1 MHTGGVGEEEGQLSE
16 DTTGGA
22 PASHSLSNPVNEDEI
37 TSNGGHER
45 HNKLPVDVLTGTTT
59 DGIAAAVNQR
69 EDSKAVQASSEAGI
83 EDANS
88 QNLTDSVALA
98 GSNPTAGAG
107 PPKSDE
113 KPLVEQGPVAAQA
126 PPQESGGCSSTAAV
140 LKDGRAMVPAFPTG
154 GVSCHDISTTS
165 VRVTWPK
172 VSDKKYPVYA
182 YRVCTAEVGSGFEVT
197 YGEAPSHEAEAVIV
211 GLKPGKAYQFL
222 VASISA
228 ERMLVPGSSIVSDPV
243 QLPKAEYEKAWFFEG
258 GEDDIKWTAFEGLG
272 PENVGAAGG
281 GGAGAGGGSTAL
293 DDIRCSPSPT
303 RCFTGLRSLCL
314 VVPAGLAGGAYV
326 DTPVKEGWL
335 YVVRA
340 KVFHEEEGGGGGGGA
355 GAEAEGAGRKG
366 SRLAMMTGWT
376 AGRKGSKS
384 NVTTRLVL
392 WDMRDGKE
400 TSAPAV
406 KTGEWEAL
414 ECQIIPFRSEHLR
427 VAIQSGGEG
436 RESNVYVDAVE
447 LLHGGAT
454 PAERAISAAVD
465 LMDEPRPMPSKVLVR
480 VESARNVRAA
490 DTLGT
495 SDPFVKVFVRNA
507 EVHRTKV
514 IPMTLS
520 PVWDETF
527 FLSLETTG
535 GGDTNAP
542 GLNADGDGIR
552 FEIWDHDLHGQ
563 GDYLGEVCLTS
574 GALKVAPPHRV
585 EHKAVKDP
593 VRGAGDIGERT
604 ATEVVIPKLKPART
618 KRGGHRGGGGG
629 GGGMGAVPPPTI
641 LALAIQV
648 SWPKDP
654 ESAEGKLVR
663 TLQDE
668 NGLLSTRVNAL
679 KELSMA
685 ALRAPRNIEDAAKA
699 KILLLRSRAAEAAV
713 WVLADTNFLED
724 ACRLLMGLVQL
735 GHDAGHSEAGFGLCR
750 RLRLFVLQLSPAVVA
765 VRCLRASVGPP
776 EILLE
781 LLAKLYVGQQAA
793 LHEDVVNFRG
803 FFYSLVLHIDTS
815 APAQALL
822 REISGGAR
830 ELPDGLVALFRR
842 YRTRIPP
849 LPGLW
854 RSTMLQKLSAEEAHP
869 PDLEGDDLEANEDD
883 HDLNPAS
890 RGGNREGEPS
900 LPDRIRA
907 NLTVALVA
915 VPPLFKAVAGGRRV
929 GAPGSCEQPV
939 GTVLVLDGLVLMCAV
954 LGGGCFRINR
964 RRFSVLAGTWLF
976 PTLFLAFL
984 LHLGLVAGLLVSL
997 ARVDSVEAGGGQ
1009 GEDDGKVTCS
1019 SGTFAWGVLF
1029 LVLDLLLLVAPPV
1042 WWCARCYDR
1051 ATRSVPAVA
1060 ATSVLVVPDE
1070 RPATD
1075 AKPVASVGG
1084 DNDTGQA
1091 I

>member
-1 MHTGGVGEEEGQLSE
+1 ML
-16 DTTGGA
+16 
-22 PASHSLSNPVNEDEI
+22 
-37 TSNGGHER
+37 
-45 HNKLPVDVLTGTTT
+45 
-59 DGIAAAVNQR
+59 
-69 EDSKAVQASSEAGI
+69 
-83 EDANS
+83 
-88 QNLTDSVALA
+88 
-98 GSNPTAGAG
+98 
-107 PPKSDE
+107 
-113 KPLVEQGPVAAQA
+113 A
-126 PPQESGGCSSTAAV
+126 PP
-140 LKDGRAMVPAFPTG
+140 PAP
-154 GVSCHDISTTS
+154 H
-165 VRVTWPK
+165 
-172 VSDKKYPVYA
+172 
-182 YRVCTAEVGSGFEVT
+182 
-197 YGEAPSHEAEAVIV
+197 
-211 GLKPGKAYQFL
+211 
-222 VASISA
+222 
-228 ERMLVPGSSIVSDPV
+228 
-243 QLPKAEYEKAWFFEG
+243 
-258 GEDDIKWTAFEGLG
+258 
-272 PENVGAAGG
+272 
-281 GGAGAGGGSTAL
+281 
-293 DDIRCSPSPT
+293 RCSPSPT

-326 DTPVKEGWL
+326 DTPVKDGWL
-335 YVVRA
+335 YVVKA
-340 KVFHEEEGGGGGGGA
+340 KVFHEEEGAGDGDGDGDGDGA
-355 GAEAEGAGRKG
+355 GPGAEGAGRKG
-366 SRLAMMTGWT
+366 SRLAAMTGWT
-376 AGRKGSKS
+376 ARRKGSKS

-400 TSAPAV
+400 MSAPAV

-414 ECQIIPFRSEHLR
+414 ECQIVPFRSEHLR

-436 RESNVYVDAVE
+436 RGSKIYVDAVE
-447 LLHGGAT
+447 LFHGGPT

-465 LMDEPRPMPSKVLVR
+465 LMDEPRSAPSKVLVR

-495 SDPFVKVFVRNA
+495 SDPFVKVFFRNA

-527 FLSLETTG
+527 FLSPETPG
-535 GGDTNAP
+535 GGDANTRD
-542 GLNADGDGIR
+542 LNADGDGIR
-552 FEIWDHDLHGQ
+552 FEMWDHDLHGQ
-563 GDYLGEVCLTS
+563 GDYLGEVCITS
-574 GALKVAPPHRV
+574 DSLKVAPPHRV
-585 EHKAVKDP
+585 EHKAAKDP
-593 VRGAGDIGERT
+593 VRGAGDSGDRT
-604 ATEVVIPKLKPART
+604 ATVVVTPKLRRART
-618 KRGGHRGGGGG
+618 KRGGNRGRGG
-629 GGGMGAVPPPTI
+629 GGGMGAVPPPTV

-668 NGLLSTRVNAL
+668 QGLLSTRVNAL

-685 ALRAPRNIEDAAKA
+685 ALRAPRDIEAAAKV
-699 KILLLRSRAAEAAV
+699 KILLLQSRAAEAAV
-713 WVLADTNFLED
+713 WVLSDPTFLEN
-724 ACRLLMGLVQL
+724 ACRLLIGLVQL
-735 GHDAGHSEAGFGLCR
+735 GRDAGHSEAGFSLCR

-793 LHEDVVNFRG
+793 LHEDVVNVRG

-815 APAQALL
+815 APAQALV

-854 RSTMLQKLSAEEAHP
+854 RSAVLQKLSAEEAHP

-883 HDLNPAS
+883 NDLNPAS
-890 RGGNREGEPS
+890 RGGNGEGEPS
-900 LPDRIRA
+900 LSERIRA
-907 NLTVALVA
+907 HCIVALMA
-915 VPPLFKAVAGGRRV
+915 VPPLFKAVVGGRRV

-954 LGGGCFRINR
+954 FGGGCFRINR
-964 RRFSVLAGTWLF
+964 RRFSALAGTWLF
-976 PTLFLAFL
+976 PALFLAFL

-997 ARVDSVEAGGGQ
+997 ARVNSVEAGGGQ

-1060 ATSVLVVPDE
+1060 ATSVFVVPDE
-1070 RPATD
+1070 LPATD
-1075 AKPVASVGG
+1075 TKPMASVGG
-1084 DNDTGQA
+1084 ENGAGQA
-1091 I
+1091 ML